1 MDSTAGASPTATASA
16 VLDDI
21 AYVATRIADSLVL
34 LVTRG
39 ERLSQLERQ
48 TRTLVQFTDDLIKE
62 DDRKNY
68 RLRHTCFVVVCSVLL
83 TTTMAVTMFMWYR
96 TWAFSS

>member
-1 MDSTAGASPTATASA
+1 MSILAD
-16 VLDDI
+16 L
-21 AYVATRIADSLVL
+21 AYVSTRVADSLVL

-48 TRTLVQFTDDLIKE
+48 SRTLAQFTSDMVED

-83 TTTMAVTMFMWYR
+83 TTSMAVTMFMWYR
-96 TWAFSS
+96 AWAFAS